1 MKYLYL
7 VDYWVPFPTSEY
19 GGLINVIAKSDI
31 ECHDIL
37 LDWRDEYTNK
47 YDNLIMEKVTTA
59 VTLQLAN
66 NEESGIVE
74 TFTTQTIMEERL
86 YRIEE
91 LATSGWHLTE
101 TTDVKL
107 TREQAKA
114 RLESLIREGYNP
126 ERLRAIPDTP

>member
-7 VDYWVPFPTSEY
+7 VDYWVPFPSEY
-19 GGLINVIAKSDI
+19 GGLITVIAENDN

-37 LDWRDEYTNK
+37 LNWRDEYTDK

-91 LATSGWHLTE
+91 LSTSGWHLTE
-101 TTDVKL
+101 LTDVKL

-126 ERLRAIPDTP
+126 ERLRATPDTP